1 MARDVRTAPT
11 MAMRLSD
18 RDRRALTGGGLVI
31 AALLLYLL
39 FGRGEPDP
47 PPAQAPQATQ
57 AVTSTPAPA
66 VPQAAPV
73 APPADASQ
81 LRLYGVLGGGAV
93 IGLADGSQRYVPL
106 GREVLPGLRLVRLE
120 VHHAVLDSGG
130 SEIRLGFD
138 GVADA
143 GAPAAAAAA
152 PSGPTGEAALRQET
166 QRYRLGLVARRQN
179 GRVTGFS
186 VRPGADLPAL
196 ARAGIRPGD
205 VILSVN
211 GSILNEEQLLELAW
225 TIANSSRAEFE
236 VERGGQRLR
245 LSAQGQ

>member
-1 MARDVRTAPT
+1 MQ
-11 MAMRLSD
+11 LSA

-31 AALLLYLL
+31 AALLAYLL
-39 FGRGEPDP
+39 LWRGDPDP
-47 PPAQAPQATQ
+47 QPAEPPSQVAT
-57 AVTSTPAPA
+57 SPTPPPA

-73 APPADASQ
+73 APPADAAQ
-81 LRLYGVLGGGAV
+81 LRLYGVLGGGAI

-106 GREVLPGLRLVRLE
+106 GREVLPGLILKRLE

-130 SEIRLGFD
+130 TETRLGFD

-143 GAPAAAAAA
+143 QGPAAVPPGQAAQAPA
-152 PSGPTGEAALRQET
+152 GEAALRQET
-166 QRYRLGLVARRQN
+166 RRYRLGLAPRRQN

-186 VRPGADLPAL
+186 VRPGADLPVL

-211 GSILNEEQLLELAW
+211 GSTLNEEQMLELAW
-225 TIANSSRAEFE
+225 TIANSNRTEFE
-236 VERGGQRLR
+236 VERGGQRVR
-245 LSAQGQ
+245 RAVQGR